1 MFCVNW
7 TGLSTEFQPH
17 PYRQA
22 GGGQQHE
29 AEGRAW
35 CPVEAGDEWGMDS
48 FGEPLAAVAAPV
60 VGGFHQR
67 IGEHF
72 QQPDTGH
79 EQCSGQFSLGKSRPE
94 SHSGKYWSLYV
105 NIETLTEGKLS
116 ASSKR
121 LTAAATDLRG
131 TRDHSRF

>member
-48 FGEPLAAVAAPV
+48 FGEPLAAVAAQV
-60 VGGFHQR
+60 VAGFRQR
-67 IGEHF
+67 IVEHF
-72 QQPDTGH
+72 QHRDQGH
-79 EQCSGQFSLGKSRPE
+79 DHARGSLAWEKAAKSRIQA
-94 SHSGKYWSLYV
+94 
-105 NIETLTEGKLS
+105 NIGRCTS
-116 ASSKR
+116 I
-121 LTAAATDLRG
+121 
-131 TRDHSRF
+131 SRS